1 MKKIRVHTPF
11 ELTLPD
17 YTKRHFVAGLQLVE
31 DDIAEHWF
39 VKRYSEPAEG
49 ESLPASDGE
58 SALIIER
65 LQGELA
71 ELTGQVAEMQG
82 QIQAAAEGLQERNT
96 AIAEKDQ
103 QLAEL
108 TGQVAELS
116 AKLEKGNGAKK

>member
-17 YTKRHFVAGLQLVE
+17 YTKRNFAEGLQLVE
-31 DDIAEHWF
+31 DDIADHWF

-49 ESLPASDGE
+49 ESLPVGDGE
-58 SALIIER
+58 SALIIDGLR
-65 LQGELA
+65 GEIA
-71 ELTGQVAEMQG
+71 ELTGQLAELQG

-103 QLAEL
+103 QIAEL
-108 TGQVAELS
+108 TGQLTELS
-116 AKLEKGNGAKK
+116 AKLEKNNGAKK